1 MPLTLIVTNIGRAA
15 LVNAQNTGTDP
26 VTIAQIGISASALV
40 PSPTATTLPNELK
53 RISTLSGDVVDDD
66 TIHLVVRDETADA
79 YIIKS
84 WALYLADGTLFA
96 IYGQAGAII
105 DKTASSIMLLAI
117 DVRFADITAASLTF
131 GSTNFLNPP
140 ATEQVQGVVQLAT
153 PAQALAGTDPVLV
166 PPVKAIH
173 DAVFAWL
180 DARFGVNNAL
190 VWNPNND
197 GAGSGLDAGLFAGQ
211 LPAYYTNIPARLGYT
226 PLNTANYTAAD
237 ILAKFLTVD
246 GAGSGTD
253 ADLLDGQ
260 HGNYYLPAV
269 SYTAADVKAKL
280 ITVDGAGSGVDA
292 DLLDGQD
299 GSYYGNIAARLG
311 FTPVRQGGGVGQLTN
326 TILIG
331 WSAAGRLKATVDVT
345 DQGNFVFDSNI
356 SDVWRSSNDGAGS
369 GLDAGLFAGQLPA
382 YYVDIPARLGYNP
395 LNAAS
400 YTAADV
406 KAKLLTVDGAGSG
419 VDADLL
425 DGQDGAYYGNIPARL
440 GYTPVNRAGDT
451 YLGMLTFGAGSGFD
465 LASFDVWASIRVMRN
480 IKAGSDGMWIGYG
493 NANAG
498 RTRLFGDGS
507 TGGHVFPDANGNF
520 YRSDGSL
527 YWHSG
532 IDGAGSGLDA
542 DLLDGQDWTFYTN
555 IPARL
560 GYTPLNAASYTAADV
575 IAKVLTVDGAG
586 SGIDADMLDGRHASD
601 FALATQFQSGNN
613 ANGYWRKVPDGNG
626 GFILEQWGKVIG
638 NYPAGVYNFAFPIQF
653 PTACEDCQLT
663 IVISNANQNYDTWVQ
678 LISADQNGAAFII
691 NIDSG
696 FNSNWS
702 MGVSWRAIGR

>member
-1 MPLTLIVTNIGRAA
+1 MPLTMIVTNIGRAA

-26 VTIAQIGISASALV
+26 VTIAQIGISTSALV
-40 PSPTATTLPNELK
+40 PAATQTALPNELK
-53 RISTLSGDVVDDD
+53 RIATLSGDVVDDD
-66 TIHLVVRDETADA
+66 TIHLVVRDETADVYA
-79 YIIKS
+79 IKS
-84 WALYLADGTLFA
+84 FGLYLGDGTLFA

-131 GSTNFLNPP
+131 GTTNFLNPP
-140 ATEQVQGVVQLAT
+140 ATEHVQGVVQLAT
-153 PAQALAGTDPVLV
+153 PAQATTGTDPVLV

-197 GAGSGLDAGLFAGQ
+197 GAGSGLDADLLDGQ
-211 LPAYYTNIPARLGYT
+211 QGGYYTNIVARLGYT

-237 ILAKFLTVD
+237 ILAK
-246 GAGSGTD
+246 
-253 ADLLDGQ
+253 LL
-260 HGNYYLPAV
+260 
-269 SYTAADVKAKL
+269 
-280 ITVDGAGSGVDA
+280 TVDGAGSGVDA
-292 DLLDGQD
+292 DTLDGQQGAYYLPAASYTAADVKAKMITVDGAGSGLDADLLDGQD
-299 GSYYGNIAARLG
+299 SAFYTNIAGRLG

-331 WSAAGRLKATVDVT
+331 WSAAGRLKATVDIT
-345 DQGNFVFDSNI
+345 DQGNFVFDSHI

-382 YYVDIPARLGYNP
+382 YYIDIPARLGYNP
-395 LNAAS
+395 LNAAT

-419 VDADLL
+419 LDADLL
-425 DGQDGAYYGNIPARL
+425 DGQDGSYYSNIAARL

-451 YLGMLTFGAGSGFD
+451 MTGPLVVPAGFKVLAENAATGEGGQLVLEKSNLGGLAG
-465 LASFDVWASIRVMRN
+465 DVVVDI
-480 IKAGSDGMWIGYG
+480 
-493 NANAG
+493 
-498 RTRLFGDGS
+498 
-507 TGGHVFPDANGNF
+507 NGNLLRIF
-520 YRSDGSL
+520 DMGGTSRGAYLDLTLCAAGASSKL
-527 YWHSG
+527 WHSNN
-532 IDGAGSGLDA
+532 DGAGSGLDA

-560 GYTPLNAASYTAADV
+560 GYTPLNAANYTAADV
-575 IAKVLTVDGAG
+575 IAKLLTVDGAG
-586 SGIDADMLDGRHASD
+586 SGIDADLLDGKNSSE
-601 FALATQFQSGNN
+601 FALANQFSSGSN
-613 ANGYWRKVPDGNG
+613 ANGYWRKIPDGAG
-626 GFILEQWGKVIG
+626 GFIIEQWGQLIG

-653 PTACEDCQLT
+653 PTRCEDVQLT
-663 IVISNANQNYDTWVQ
+663 IIISNSNQNYDTWPQ
-678 LISADQNGAAFII
+678 LIAMDQNGAAFII
-691 NIDSG
+691 QIDSG